1 MRVLV
6 AGASGVIGRQLV
18 PFLAAAGHE
27 VVGLSRS
34 PAGVAGFSWLAADA
48 LDRPGLAHAVRAAAP
63 DAVVNLLTAIPAE
76 VDPRHLARDF
86 ALTNRLRTEGTR
98 NLYDAAHAAG
108 AERIVA
114 EGVAYAYDPSGDAV
128 KNEDD
133 PLWQR
138 PPGQFVP
145 VLDALREME
154 GLTVGAGGLVLR
166 LGHLYGPGSAYGP
179 EGSFTRQ
186 VRAGKVP
193 VVGKGTA
200 VFSFTHA
207 HDAATAV
214 AAALDKGGP
223 GVLNV
228 VDDTPVPV
236 HEWLPALAEL
246 LGAPAP
252 KRVPAPLARMAIGGW
267 GVAFMTELR
276 GADNARARLRLNWR
290 PRYASWRDG
299 FAAGLGMQTA
309 PAASRSPG
317 PGRSHHG

>member
-114 EGVAYAYDPSGDAV
+114 EGVAYAYDPSGDAI

-179 EGSFTRQ
+179 
-186 VRAGKVP
+186 
-193 VVGKGTA
+193 VGKGTA

-228 VDDTPVPV
+228 VDDTPVPM